1 MWSTQCSCCTH
12 GVHLL
17 AATWNLLGNVYA
29 ITAGPYGT
37 VLALCWAHR
46 GDPAL
51 EAVNIVLLTED
62 STGWRPVAV
71 HQAAWL

>member
-1 MWSTQCSCCTH
+1 MI
-12 GVHLL
+12 HLL
-17 AATWNLLGNVYA
+17 AATWNLKLSGNVYA

-46 GDPAL
+46 SDPAL

-62 STGWRPVAV
+62 STGWTPVAV
-71 HQAAWL
+71 HQSAWF